1 MGVGDLFQERQFGL
15 FVHWGIYA
23 IPAWHE
29 QVQQRRPIPKAEYV
43 QLVKQFNPVK
53 YSPDAWL
60 DLAEAAGMSY
70 VCFTTKHHDGF
81 CLWDTAFTDYSISHT
96 PYGRDV
102 LKMLAEACQRR
113 HFGLCLY
120 YSCPDWHHPNAP
132 KGNSHELLELNP
144 GDEPDEDRYV
154 DYVRHQVRELCSN
167 YGRILGFFWDIPQ
180 RRQEPSLNRLIREL
194 QPGIM
199 INDRGYDK
207 GDYDTPERTVP
218 DGKRFPRATEAN
230 QSVGRQSWGYREQE
244 DYYSHKLLMR
254 SIDKIMAMGG
264 NYLLNVGPR
273 ADGTL
278 PPEAEASVR
287 RVGAWYRKVEEA
299 LTAEPASD
307 LLKREDVMLTRRGNT
322 LYVHFYNDPECNG
335 IHLNPLT
342 ERPRRAVVLNTGREL
357 VTSVERVPTLSIPP
371 RMHNPCLHVR
381 GIPANELVGE
391 IIVLKLEFEDLERA
405 VQAARSGQ
413 AAQEFRY

>member
-1 MGVGDLFQERQFGL
+1 MTSGLLFQERQFGL

-29 QVQQRRPIPKAEYV
+29 QIQWRWPVPKPDYV
-43 QLVKQFNPVK
+43 KLAGQFNPVK
-53 YSPDAWL
+53 FSPDTWL
-60 DLAEAAGMSY
+60 DMAEAAGMTY

-81 CLWDTAFTDYSISHT
+81 CMWDTAHTDYNIMRS

-120 YSCPDWHHPNAP
+120 YSIPDWHHPNAP
-132 KGNSHELLELNP
+132 KGGSHELPAPNP

-154 DYVRHQVRELCSN
+154 EYVRNQVRELCGN
-167 YGRILGFFWDIPQ
+167 YGKILGFFWDIPP

-218 DGKRFPRATEAN
+218 EGKRFPRATEAN
-230 QSVGRQSWGYREQE
+230 QSVGRESWGYRENE

-254 SIDKIMAMGG
+254 SIDKIMVMGG

-273 ADGTL
+273 ADGTI
-278 PPEAEASVR
+278 PPEAESSVR
-287 RVGAWYRKVEEA
+287 RVGEWFMKVREA

-307 LLKREDVMLTRRGNT
+307 LFKRDDMMLTRRGNS
-322 LYVHFYNDPECNG
+322 LYIHFPNDPECNG
-335 IHLNPLT
+335 IHLDPLA
-342 ERPRRAVVLNTGREL
+342 ELPRRATVLNTGREL
-357 VTSVERVPTLSIPP
+357 IASIERMPTLSVPP
-371 RMHNPCLHVR
+371 RTHKPGLHLW
-381 GIPANELVGE
+381 GIPANELAGE
-391 IIVLKLEFEDLERA
+391 IIVLKLEFEDLNR
-405 VQAARSGQ
+405 VIKAAGEGVSPPIGP
-413 AAQEFRY
+413 Y